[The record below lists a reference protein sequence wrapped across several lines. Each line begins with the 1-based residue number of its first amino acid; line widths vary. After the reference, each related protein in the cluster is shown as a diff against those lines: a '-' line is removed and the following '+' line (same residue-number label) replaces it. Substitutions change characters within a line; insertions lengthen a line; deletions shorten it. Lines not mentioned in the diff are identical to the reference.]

1 MEWENHLKDN
11 QARFVDELLE
21 FLRIPSVSSLSEH
34 AGDVKQAAQWVA
46 NRLSSAGLENI
57 EVIPTDGHPLVYGDW
72 LHAEGK
78 PTIMIYGHFD
88 VQPADPLEL
97 WTSPP
102 FEPVIDN
109 ERVYARGASDDKGS
123 MLTAIIAVEALLKG
137 DNELPVNVKFL
148 FEGQEEIG
156 SPQVPDVL
164 NARKEQLSCDMVIS
178 ADSAQL
184 SEKTPALL
192 LGFKGVCGLQVDL
205 LGPKADLHSGIYG
218 GAVQN
223 PIHALVRILDTMRG
237 SDGRIQVKGFYDSV
251 IPLSEEDRKQIA
263 EVPHNES
270 DYMMQIGVE
279 ELFGETGF
287 TTSERANARP
297 TLEINGIWGGFQGEG
312 LKTVLPSEAHAK
324 ITCRLV
330 PDQDPDTILDL
341 VSTHITKHAL
351 PGTKVTVTCETG
363 GTPAYSIP
371 FDHPGNKA
379 AHAVLEEMYGCAPVY
394 MRSGGSL
401 PICSHFEEI
410 LGVNTVMFAW
420 GLLDENI
427 HSPNEFFRLSS
438 FERGQ
443 KGYCILLKRLG

>member
-1 MEWENHLKDN
+1 MEWENYLKEN

-34 AGDVKQAAQWVA
+34 EGDVEQAAQWVA
-46 NRLSSAGLENI
+46 GRLSSAGLENI

-109 ERVYARGASDDKGS
+109 GCVYARGASDDKGN

-137 DNELPVNVKFL
+137 DKELPVNVKLL

-156 SPQVPDVL
+156 SPQVPDAL
-164 NARKEQLSCDMVIS
+164 SARKEQLSCDMIIS

-184 SEKTPALL
+184 SEERPALL

-223 PIHALVRILDTMRG
+223 PIHALARILDTMRG
-237 SDGRIQVKGFYDSV
+237 SDGRILVEGFYDSV

-263 EVPHNES
+263 EVPHDEA
-270 DYMMQIGVE
+270 DYMAQIGVE

-330 PDQDPDTILDL
+330 PGQDPNRILDL
-341 VSTHITKHAL
+341 LSAHITKHAL
-351 PGTKVTVTCETG
+351 PGVKVTITCEAG

-379 AHAVLEEMYGCAPVY
+379 AHAVLEEMYGCPPVY
-394 MRSGGSL
+394 TRSGGSL
-401 PICSHFEEI
+401 PICSHFREI
-410 LGVNTVMFAW
+410 LGANTVMFAW

-443 KGYCILLKRLG
+443 KGYCMLLKRLA